1 MNLRVWW
8 VAETPEIHEPSRAGA
23 NRSEKTGRPSAE
35 LIIPIAQ
42 PVQTNRLPLMVTLAE
57 IEAQAMVLTETERA
71 QLATRL
77 LRSLP
82 TLDDYEEEGI
92 AEALRR
98 REEMEND
105 PNCIISWEQLQ
116 KAVGR

>member
-8 VAETPEIHEPSRAGA
+8 VAETPEIHEPSPADA
-23 NRSEKTGRPSAE
+23 DRSEETGRPSAE

-42 PVQTNRLPLMVTLAE
+42 AVQTNRLPLMVTLAE

>member
-1 MNLRVWW
+1 
-8 VAETPEIHEPSRAGA
+8 
-23 NRSEKTGRPSAE
+23 
-35 LIIPIAQ
+35 
-42 PVQTNRLPLMVTLAE
+42 MVTLAE
-57 IEAQAMVLTETERA
+57 IEAQAMILTDTERA
-71 QLATRL
+71 LLASNL

-82 TLDDYEEEGI
+82 MLDAYEEEGI

-105 PNCIISWEQLQ
+105 PDSIISWEQLR